1 MPFPKHINAP
11 AVRAA
16 WLAERRRKVEAFERL
31 VAGGIP
37 KPHAA
42 RAVGST
48 VTGIKAM
55 RHSIEG
61 LEEGKHVGRS
71 MGAHIDLGL
80 ALLSCLLMP
89 GESLTSEDMAAWCG
103 CSHSAIQAIEKRA
116 LAKVRDRLVQDL
128 GEPALAQEVQSLLT
142 TFGRTGHS

>member
-1 MPFPKHINAP
+1 MPFPSGINDP
-11 AVRAA
+11 VVRAA

-31 VAGGIP
+31 VGNGIP

-48 VTGIKAM
+48 LPGIKAM

-61 LEEGKHVGRS
+61 LEEGKQVGRS

-80 ALLSCLLMP
+80 ALLSCLLRP

-103 CSHSAIQAIEKRA
+103 CSKSAIQSIERRA
-116 LAKVRDRLVQDL
+116 LAKVRERLVESL
-128 GEPALAQEVQSLLT
+128 GGPTVAQEVKSLLT
-142 TFGRTGHS
+142 ACHAAP

>member
-1 MPFPKHINAP
+1 MPFPSGINEP

-31 VAGGIP
+31 VGNGIP
-37 KPHAA
+37 KPRAA

-48 VTGIKAM
+48 VAGVKSM

-61 LEEGKHVGRS
+61 LEEGQRVGS
-71 MGAHIDLGL
+71 AMGAHIDLGL
-80 ALLSCLLMP
+80 ALLSCLLLP

-103 CSHSAIQAIEKRA
+103 CSRSAIQAIERRA
-116 LAKVRDRLVQDL
+116 LAKVRQRLVEDL
-128 GEPALAQEVQSLLT
+128 GELAVAREIESLLS
-142 TFGRTGHS
+142 TFRALT

>member
-31 VAGGIP
+31 VGNGIP

-61 LEEGKHVGRS
+61 LKESQHVGRS

-103 CSHSAIQAIEKRA
+103 CSKSAIQSIERRA
-116 LAKVRDRLVQDL
+116 LAKMRQRLVEAI
-128 GEPALAQEVQSLLT
+128 GEEAMEQEGANVLAA
-142 TFGRTGHS
+142 FGAAP

>member
-1 MPFPKHINAP
+1 MPFAKGINAP
-11 AVRAA
+11 AVRSA

-80 ALLSCLLMP
+80 ALALLP
-89 GESLTSEDMAAWCG
+89 AHAGREPDERGHGRVVRVQQVGDSEHRAA
-103 CSHSAIQAIEKRA
+103 R
-116 LAKVRDRLVQDL
+116 
-128 GEPALAQEVQSLLT
+128 PA
-142 TFGRTGHS
+142 

>member
-1 MPFPKHINAP
+1 MPFPSGINDP

-31 VAGGIP
+31 VGNGIP

-42 RAVGST
+42 RAVRST

-61 LEEGKHVGRS
+61 LEEGRHVGRS

-80 ALLSCLLMP
+80 ALLSCLLRP
-89 GESLTSEDMAAWCG
+89 GETLTSEDMAAWCG
-103 CSHSAIQAIEKRA
+103 CSKSAIQQIERRA
-116 LAKVRDRLVQDL
+116 LAKVRERLVADL
-128 GEPALAQEVQSLLT
+128 GESALAREIESLLT
-142 TFGRTGHS
+142 TFHAAP

>member
-1 MPFPKHINAP
+1 MPFPSGINDP

-31 VAGGIP
+31 VANGIP

-42 RAVGST
+42 RALGTSVS
-48 VTGIKAM
+48 GIRAM

-71 MGAHIDLGL
+71 IGAHIDLGL

-103 CSHSAIQAIEKRA
+103 CSKSAIQSIERRA
-116 LAKVRDRLVQDL
+116 LAKVRQRLVENL
-128 GEPALAQEVQSLLT
+128 GEPAVAREIQSLLT
-142 TFGRTGHS
+142 TFGRAA